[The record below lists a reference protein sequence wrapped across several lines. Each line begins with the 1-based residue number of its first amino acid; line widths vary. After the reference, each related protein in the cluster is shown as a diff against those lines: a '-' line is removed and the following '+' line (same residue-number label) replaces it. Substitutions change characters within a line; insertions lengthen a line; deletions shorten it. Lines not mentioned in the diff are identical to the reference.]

1 MEMGVFLGWR
11 KGFETF
17 ERTERWWF
25 HNIVNTGNATVLYTL
40 K

>member
-11 KGFETF
+11 KGF